1 MKILIHF
8 TFFFSVLHF
17 GLYAQPATINN
28 NVRAANI
35 LTRMGSYRMT
45 PGDMTF
51 PITSSRTTQI
61 IGDTYLDLH
70 WAQSSLLLYTK
81 DQLIED
87 YLTRYDIKNNEFE
100 FRLQNGVRVLPGS
113 KVKNMVWVD
122 SLTKTPR
129 YLINAQDYVND
140 GVPLAGFFEVLVEGD
155 VPLLKKIYLEILKPN
170 FSPALNV
177 GSKDYKILKK
187 VEYYYAL
194 EKNSYRIKKKS
205 SLEELSA
212 VYPDLDI
219 LMKKESISLNAE
231 EDLKKLFTLLKDKNK

>member
-1 MKILIHF
+1 MKILTYF
-8 TFFFSVLHF
+8 TFFSFILHF
-17 GLYAQPATINN
+17 GSYAQSPTINN

-51 PITSSRTTQI
+51 PITSSRTAQI

-70 WAQSSLLLYTK
+70 WAQSSLLLYSK
-81 DQLIED
+81 DQLVED

-100 FRLQNGVRVLPGS
+100 IRLQNGVRVLPGS

-129 YLINAQDYVND
+129 YLINAQDYVYD
-140 GVPLAGFFEVLVEGD
+140 TVPLAGFFEVLVEGD
-155 VPLLKKIYLEILKPN
+155 VPLFKKLYVEILKPN

-194 EKNSYRIKKKS
+194 EKISYRIKKKS
-205 SLEELSA
+205 SLEELST
-212 VYPDLDI
+212 VYPDLEI
-219 LMKKESISLNAE
+219 LMKKESINLNSE
-231 EDLKKLFTLLKDKNK
+231 EDLKKMFTLLKNKNK